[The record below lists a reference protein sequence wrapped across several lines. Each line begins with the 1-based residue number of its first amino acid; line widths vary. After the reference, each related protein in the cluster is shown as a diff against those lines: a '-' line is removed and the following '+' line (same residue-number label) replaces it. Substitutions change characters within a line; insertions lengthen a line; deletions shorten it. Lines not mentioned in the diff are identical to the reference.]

1 MGRHRPELDI
11 RRSLARLPRGVA
23 ARIAASGARLRTVLI
38 VSGAAVAVLAVSA
51 GTVLATGGS
60 GPRPAAA
67 AQPTAAPLADAPRAT
82 PSATPTRTRKAR
94 PAKPLAQSVRD
105 EKPKPK
111 PKVLDSGTCEASFYG
126 EGQMTA
132 SGEPFDPSG
141 LTAAHKTLPLG
152 SKVRVTNQNNGK
164 SVVVRIND
172 RGPFV
177 AGRCLD
183 LSTGAMSA
191 VGGMG
196 SGVIPVR
203 YEVLSRG

>member
-1 MGRHRPELDI
+1 M
-11 RRSLARLPRGVA
+11 
-23 ARIAASGARLRTVLI
+23 RTVLI

-60 GPRPAAA
+60 DPRPAAA
-67 AQPTAAPLADAPRAT
+67 AQPTPTAPLADAPRAT
-82 PSATPTRTRKAR
+82 PSVTPTRKVR
-94 PAKPLAQSVRD
+94 PVKPLAQSVRD
-105 EKPKPK
+105 EKPKPR

-183 LSTGAMSA
+183 LSTGAMQA